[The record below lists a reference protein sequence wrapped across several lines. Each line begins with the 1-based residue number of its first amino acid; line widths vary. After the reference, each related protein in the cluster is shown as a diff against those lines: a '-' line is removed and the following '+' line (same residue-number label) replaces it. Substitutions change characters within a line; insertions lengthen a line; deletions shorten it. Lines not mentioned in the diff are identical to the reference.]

1 MANTHY
7 LFWVMFGALTLL
19 FIVIAT
25 FVGMSRTAKH
35 GFYACRPDGDT
46 GCGCALHQPVTITG
60 GLARQTD

>member
-35 GFYACRPDGDT
+35 GFFTLVVLMTILVAG
-46 GCGCALHQPVTITG
+46 ALYISP
-60 GLARQTD
+60 